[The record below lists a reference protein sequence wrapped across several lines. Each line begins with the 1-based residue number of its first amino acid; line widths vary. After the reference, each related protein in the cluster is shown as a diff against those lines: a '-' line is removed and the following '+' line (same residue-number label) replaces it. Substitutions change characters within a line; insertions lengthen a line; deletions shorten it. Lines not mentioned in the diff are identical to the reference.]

1 MLKKEEKI
9 DFLFFYATMRA
20 ITLLLEMISELY
32 NLWEQAPE
40 NKRIVVLTGAGISV
54 KSGVST
60 YQSLTEKDN
69 FWQSS
74 FTENILDYDALILNL
89 DNLWSWVNDKKTRLN
104 KVIPNQ
110 AHYSLVEMERFF
122 GENFCLIT
130 QNMDNLHHE
139 AGSYRLIEMRGN
151 LFKEKTLE
159 MESLFGSINSNEV
172 PTDYRGNILRPDILL
187 SGEVMD
193 KKCYLQTRLMAQQC
207 NIMIVVG
214 TSLSFKAA
222 ADLPEIAKRRNN
234 AQIIEINPEKQ
245 YFEETDLYLRA
256 NAENILP
263 FVINSLIDMEKYREN
278 SATQ

>member
-1 MLKKEEKI
+1 MSEKEEKI
-9 DFLFFYATMRA
+9 DFLFFYATMGL

-54 KSGVST
+54 QSGLST
-60 YQSLTEKDN
+60 YQNLTEKEN
-69 FWQSS
+69 FWHSS
-74 FTENILDYDALILNL
+74 FPEDILDYDNLVLNI
-89 DNLWSWVNDKKTRLN
+89 DNLWSWVNEKRTQLN
-104 KVIPNQ
+104 KIIPNQ
-110 AHYSLVEMERFF
+110 AHYCLVEMERFF
-122 GENFCLIT
+122 GENFCLIS
-130 QNMDNLHHE
+130 QNIDNLHHE

-151 LFKEKTLE
+151 LVKEKMLE
-159 MESLFGSINSNEV
+159 MVSVFGSVNANEV
-172 PTDYRGNILRPDILL
+172 PTDTRGNLLRPDILL

-193 KKCYLQTRLMAQQC
+193 KKRYLQTRLMAQQC
-207 NIMIVVG
+207 DIMILVG
-214 TSLSFKAA
+214 TSLSFKPA

-245 YFEETDLYLRA
+245 YFEDTDLYLKA

-263 FVINSLIDMEKYREN
+263 FLINSLIDMEKYSEN